1 MLSLSRNMEK
11 STGLVQIQSHSLL
24 LSVDKPNLDEY
35 GMCVNNLG
43 IHNEI
48 KVSQTMG

>member
-1 MLSLSRNMEK
+1 MKK

-24 LSVDKPNLDEY
+24 LSVDKPNLDEH